1 MLVLDTTILVDALR
15 GRMMALRMIEEIEDT
30 DEIIC
35 TTQINVLELF
45 KGAYLSN
52 KPDENIK
59 KVKKLLEA
67 FVILSIYED
76 VFEMFGA
83 LSADLRSR
91 KQSIGDFDELI
102 ACIAMVNGAAIISSD
117 NHFKRVPGLKVISY

>member
-67 FVILSIYED
+67 FVVLSIYED